1 MSENRSRVTVH
12 SKLTW
17 VSSKPLGGKP
27 HELSALDHAMALHTV
42 HVIFYY
48 RANPFER
55 GLFDSDFSLSDLLC
69 MYPPVMG
76 RLARGDGGNWVVK
89 CNDAGVR
96 TLRAS
101 VGTTLDEWLRSADAS
116 EERDLTVWEDMP
128 GDPIGCPALV
138 FEGLMGTWL
147 DELAIAMLGGR
158 MGLSYVGSGAGA
170 WIGRM
175 DAVLGGRMDA
185 VLVGRRGAVL
195 VMLNEFEGGG
205 LAIGLSCPHM
215 LADPTCATLFFKSW
229 TETNRGEPVCHP
241 PIYHLPALNARRS
254 LSTGI
259 NSIKYLET
267 KSKSAESPSGKM
279 ATATFR
285 LSHSIIKQCLAQIH
299 DECPDATPFDLLA
312 ALFWI
317 RIMRLKMPRHDQKHS
332 LSICV
337 DVRKPIH
344 GPIPYGYF
352 GNALHFSLLSMDAEL
367 LDTAGL
373 GHVAG
378 AVHRHVADLHE
389 EELLS
394 AMNWFESRKGEN
406 GQYAQPFMMYGPE
419 LTCISMEHM
428 ITPEGS
434 TCESSMYEAAFRK
447 GEEPVHMTYR
457 IGNVE
462 GEGLI
467 MVMPSPEAGL
477 ARTVTVTLSEEQLA
491 ELCEDQAI
499 MDLQPTMLLGG
510 KM

>member
-1 MSENRSRVTVH
+1 MSENRIRVTVN

-76 RLARGDGGNWVVK
+76 RFARGDGGNWVVK
-89 CNDAGVR
+89 CNEAGVR

-116 EERDLTVWEDMP
+116 EERNLT
-128 GDPIGCPALV
+128 
-138 FEGLMGTWL
+138 
-147 DELAIAMLGGR
+147 
-158 MGLSYVGSGAGA
+158 
-170 WIGRM
+170 
-175 DAVLGGRMDA
+175 
-185 VLVGRRGAVL
+185 
-195 VMLNEFEGGG
+195 LNEFEGGG

-229 TETNRGEPVCHP
+229 TETNRGEPVRHP
-241 PIYHLPALNARRS
+241 PIYHLPAANARRS
-254 LSTGI
+254 LSMGI
-259 NSIKYLET
+259 NSIKYLGT
-267 KSKSAESPSGKM
+267 KSKSAESPSEKM

-285 LSHSIIKQCLAQIH
+285 LSHAIIKQCLAQIH

-332 LSICV
+332 LSICL
-337 DVRKPIH
+337 DVRKPVH

-352 GNALHFSLLSMDAEL
+352 GNALHFSLLSLDAEL

-378 AVHRHVADLHE
+378 EVHRHVADLHG

-394 AMNWFESRKGEN
+394 GINWFESRKGEI
-406 GQYAQPFMMYGPE
+406 GQYAQPFRMYGPE

-428 ITPEGS
+428 ITPKGS
-434 TCESSMYEAAFRK
+434 TCELSMYEAAFEK
-447 GEEPVHMTYR
+447 GEKPVHVTYR
-457 IGNVE
+457 VGNVE

-467 MVMPSPEAGL
+467 TVMPSPEAGL
-477 ARTVTVTLSEEQLA
+477 ARTVTVTLPEEQLA

-499 MDLQPTMLLGG
+499 MDLQPTMLLSG
-510 KM
+510 KT

>member
-1 MSENRSRVTVH
+1 MSENRRRVTVH

-76 RLARGDGGNWVVK
+76 RLARGDGGNWVVR

-101 VGTTLDEWLRSADAS
+101 VGTTLDEWLRSADVS

-128 GDPIGCPALV
+128 DDPSIWSP
-138 FEGLMGTWL
+138 FR
-147 DELAIAMLGGR
+147 IQ
-158 MGLSYVGSGAGA
+158 
-170 WIGRM
+170 
-175 DAVLGGRMDA
+175 
-185 VLVGRRGAVL
+185 
-195 VMLNEFEGGG
+195 LNEFEGGG

-229 TETNRGEPVCHP
+229 TETNRGEPVRHP
-241 PIYHLPALNARRS
+241 PIYHLPALNS
-254 LSTGI
+254 SGI
-259 NSIKYLET
+259 NLTKYLGT
-267 KSKSAESPSGKM
+267 KSKSAEIPSGKM
-279 ATATFR
+279 AAATFR

-299 DECPDATPFDLLA
+299 EKCPDATPFDLLA
-312 ALFWI
+312 ALFWV

-389 EELLS
+389 KELLS
-394 AMNWFESRKGEN
+394 AKNWFESRKGEN
-406 GQYAQPFMMYGPE
+406 GQYAQPFRMYGPE

-428 ITPEGS
+428 ITPKGS
-434 TCESSMYEAAFRK
+434 TCESSMYEAAFEK
-447 GEEPVHMTYR
+447 GEKPVHVAYR
-457 IGNVE
+457 VGNVE

-467 MVMPSPEAGL
+467 TVMPSPEAGL
-477 ARTVTVTLSEEQLA
+477 ARTVTVTLPEEQLA

-499 MDLQPTMLLGG
+499 MDLQPTMLLSG
-510 KM
+510 KT